1 MLRLLSTAARHAG
14 ARVRRFCPGGTDGAR
29 PAHRRIGA
37 PLMPVVRALYP
48 QLVPRDGVRA
58 LFALDTTAQNL
69 IWVIGPVAATFLAS
83 AVSTALPLV
92 VSACV
97 TVGGT
102 VCFLVNAREFGPNC
116 SAIQPHSAR
125 F

>member
-1 MLRLLSTAARHAG
+1 MLALAFAGSAPAVLMVLGLL
-14 ARVRRFCPGGTDGAR
+14 
-29 PAHRRIGA
+29 IGA
-37 PLMPVVRALYP
+37 SVPPLMPVVRALYP

-102 VCFLVNAREFGPNC
+102 VWFLVNAREFGPNC
-116 SAIQPHSAR
+116 LAIQPHSAR